1 MELSERIRALR
12 KEAQMSQRLLAEKI
26 DIDFTYLSKIE
37 NQRVAPPSEKV
48 LKATARELAAALE
61 LDEQELAD
69 ELTILAG
76 KVPSDL
82 AGTLF
87 RNPQAVRFLRSIGD
101 DVRSPEEWNKLI
113 ESAQSGD

>member
-1 MELSERIRALR
+1 
-12 KEAQMSQRLLAEKI
+12 MSQRALAEQVE
-26 DIDFTYLSKIE
+26 IDFTYLSKIE

-48 LKATARELAAALE
+48 LKAIAKVLANVEELSLE
-61 LDEQELAD
+61 EQELAD

-87 RNPQAVRFLRSIGD
+87 RNPDAVRFLRSIGD
-101 DVRSPEEWNKLI
+101 EVLSAEKWQRLI
-113 ESAQSGD
+113 AEVSS